1 LDVDLEQLWAEF
13 VDFSEMPT
21 SPPGLTPGHDHLV
34 TMESP
39 DAPVPVNHD
48 DYTPSLVECIV
59 CPTQDARRCFAWTGP
74 DPLSFHTSADD
85 IFLHLA
91 GFGPFQ
97 RIQWV
102 EFRLCR
108 SITATG
114 EVVEEHPFFLP
125 RVGSILGNLA
135 RIRGQICDI
144 ISRQDSWGAVENS
157 YFQLYIW
164 PRKEAGTS
172 LVRDDAFSC
181 VRSASPVSL
190 NPAFFVRNIT

>member
-1 LDVDLEQLWAEF
+1 LDVDLEQLWAES
-13 VDFSEMPT
+13 VNFSEVPT

-34 TMESP
+34 TIEPP
-39 DAPVPVNHD
+39 DAPVPANHD
-48 DYTPSLVECIV
+48 DYTPSLVECVV

-74 DPLSFHTSADD
+74 DPPFYTSADD

-102 EFRLCR
+102 EFRLYR

-125 RVGSILGNLA
+125 RVGIDLGNSGA
-135 RIRGQICDI
+135 
-144 ISRQDSWGAVENS
+144 DSWAD
-157 YFQLYIW
+157 L
-164 PRKEAGTS
+164 
-172 LVRDDAFSC
+172 
-181 VRSASPVSL
+181 
-190 NPAFFVRNIT
+190 